1 MVVNI
6 TPGAI
11 IESTII
17 YGIVHGIWT
26 CIKICLKKVEDEA
39 RRERNRIIRHH
50 VKTGHNRR
58 FKHCLDGECSSLRN
72 LGLPGQPELQELRV
86 QADSE

>member
-17 YGIVHGIWT
+17 YGIVHGIWS
-26 CIKICLKKVEDEA
+26 CIKVCLKKAEDEA
-39 RRERNRIIRHH
+39 RRERNRIIKHH
-50 VKTGHNRR
+50 VKTGHSSR
-58 FKHCLDGECSSLRN
+58 FKHCLDGNCSSLQN
-72 LGLPGQPELQELRV
+72 LGLPEQQGLQEL
-86 QADSE
+86 QAGAES